1 MVHRWELVV
10 DVVRERLLWQVFMM
24 LIMVRGVELLL
35 LLLLRVVLLRPTP
48 VLLAVVHPR
57 ARLGAGGR
65 LLPVLVTLWR
75 EGRGR
80 RRHGRGVLTRVRLL
94 RVRRTRAGARRTPG
108 GARRAGPGRRRLSSR
123 RPQCLRGRRRRLLL
137 ECGGRR

>member
-1 MVHRWELVV
+1 MVHRWELVI

-24 LIMVRGVELLL
+24 LIMVRGVQLL
-35 LLLLRVVLLRPTP
+35 LLLLRVVLLRPIR
-48 VLLAVVHPR
+48 VVHPR

-65 LLPVLVTLWR
+65 LLPVLVALWR

-80 RRHGRGVLTRVRLL
+80 RRRGRGVLTRVRLL

-123 RPQCLRGRRRRLLL
+123 RPRRLRGRRRLLL